1 MTHPIKY
8 LALVVS
14 SLALVACGG
23 GGGGGTTV
31 SGATAPIISDTS
43 GTSDTAVT
51 PDTSVA
57 SAALAKYE
65 GVWQQ
70 ACVDHMRLTTTL
82 KATSANI
89 FTVTPIE
96 TYFANANCTGD
107 VVAIGSYGV
116 PSEIVDYFDPVNAA
130 ITLKDGSAITAD
142 VNPATSSIATATFAL
157 TGSGV
162 KPSYN
167 FGGTIMT
174 PIQYADEILPRLY
187 PARAL
192 TGGTTQGALL
202 LRNEELLTLV
212 PVAGVPN
219 SYTVKLQFF
228 R

>member
-23 GGGGGTTV
+23 GGGGDTTV
-31 SGATAPIISDTS
+31 PGTTAPIITDTS
-43 GTSDTAVT
+43 GTS
-51 PDTSVA
+51 DTSVA

-116 PSEIVDYFDPVNAA
+116 PSEIVEYFDPVNAA

-142 VNPATSSIATATFAL
+142 VNPATSSIATATFTYA
-157 TGSGV
+157 GSGV
-162 KPSYN
+162 LPSIII
-167 FGGTIMT
+167 GGVTMT
-174 PIQYADEILPRLY
+174 QIQYADVVLPVLY

-219 SYTVKLQFF
+219 SYTVKLQFS